1 MMIDESHSVS
11 VSPAKLGMRQHHQ
24 DHKEE
29 EMQGIIVDSEMLDE
43 ASSSFYYEKV

>member
-11 VSPAKLGMRQHHQ
+11 VSPAKAGMGQPQ
-24 DHKEE
+24 EE
-29 EMQGIIVDSEMLDE
+29 AMQGIIVDSEMLDE